1 MTSEEELLL
10 ITEESEVHLVSEE
23 TAWVVDSEVSFHLTL
38 DWKCF
43 SSYRVGKH
51 SFVKMGNEG
60 ACRIVGIGDVC
71 LTTSTGWRLL
81 LREVRHVSE
90 VKLNMISTSRLYDK
104 SYKSLKY
111 VLPILFIILVNHSM

>member
-60 ACRIVGIGDVC
+60 ACRIVYIGDVC
-71 LTTSTGWRLL
+71 LTTSTGSRMILKDL
-81 LREVRHVSE
+81 CHIPEV
-90 VKLNMISTSRLYDK
+90 
-104 SYKSLKY
+104 
-111 VLPILFIILVNHSM
+111 